1 MQVHVYEDLYA
12 PAFKL
17 HHLSLLFF
25 LTHNSVYLLYKN
37 SLTAVSESRPRIYA
51 VSPPL
56 LETAGAQ
63 NVTMALSVDMTK
75 VDFSRPYNLEVAIG
89 TFPCTD
95 PSIHRNDSAAAATT
109 TSMASATIGPQG
121 GIVAGP
127 DTQLVPF
134 PAAILPKTAHQ
145 PFVLTCVS
153 TPGVGTHLLAQVTI
167 SQAGTDVPLLMP
179 DAASYAPPVVLSITA
194 TGSAA
199 NGDFDIQV
207 SGKHFGA
214 IDLQPMVLVKDTPC
228 TVTVWESDTSVVC
241 KVS

>member
-1 MQVHVYEDLYA
+1 M
-12 PAFKL
+12 
-17 HHLSLLFF
+17 
-25 LTHNSVYLLYKN
+25 LYKN
-37 SLTAVSESRPRIYA
+37 SLNAVSESRPKIYA

-56 LETAGAQ
+56 LDTAGAQ
-63 NVTMALSVDMTK
+63 NVTMALSVDLTE
-75 VDFSRPYNLEVAIG
+75 VDFSRPYTLEVAIG

-95 PSIHRNDSAAAATT
+95 PSIRRNDSAAAAATMT

-127 DTQLVPF
+127 DAQLVPF
-134 PAAILPKTAHQ
+134 PAALPPKTTHQ

-167 SQAGTDVPLLMP
+167 SQGGADVPLLMP
-179 DAASYAPPVVLSITA
+179 DAASYATPVVSSITA

-199 NGDFDIQV
+199 NGGFDIHV

-228 TVTVWESDTSVVC
+228 TATVWESDTSVVC